1 VGATVEVLSQSV
13 QQPQQL
19 AKHQRARN
27 PLNQM
32 AAALTTPG
40 TVKAVVRVLKAN
52 MQLSTMKLRVRNT
65 SLASNK
71 VCWTHRLCFSFLNT
85 KWLLFTI
92 IKFQITINDPWI
104 PSPTKAFLF

>member
-1 VGATVEVLSQSV
+1 MELLSQSV

-19 AKHQRARN
+19 AKHQRARS

-52 MQLSTMKLRVRNT
+52 MQLSTMKLRVTNT
-65 SLASNK
+65 SLSSNNDLCVVVAMPLASQ
-71 VCWTHRLCFSFLNT
+71 HLH
-85 KWLLFTI
+85 I
-92 IKFQITINDPWI
+92 ILK
-104 PSPTKAFLF
+104 